1 MNTPTKTIEF
11 IDLLKARRGWTSDYR
26 LAKELGWKQTT
37 VSSYRIG
44 RSALGGEHALRIA
57 HELEMP
63 EAYVLACV
71 EAEREPAAE
80 VAKVWRAIAESL
92 SGIAGRAAAVILV
105 GSMCLLASQNAR
117 ADQGSAHPH
126 AAALSLSPVYIMRTI
141 VGLLEQLLAGWRTE
155 LPALQIA

>member
-26 LAKELGWKQTT
+26 VAKELGWKQQTL
-37 VSSYRIG
+37 SNYRSG
-44 RSALGGEHALRIA
+44 RTSMSGPHALKIA

-63 EAYVLACV
+63 AAYVLACV

-105 GSMCLLASQNAR
+105 GSMCLLASRNAR
-117 ADQGSAHPH
+117 ADQGSAHQQ
-126 AAALSLSPVYIMRTI
+126 AAALSLAPVYIMRTI

-155 LPALQIA
+155 LPALQVA